1 MSLADI
7 SGALD
12 ASRSWSKRRVAS
24 VLLVDISGDD
34 VHDLGPYLTRQ
45 GLSVFAANPDDHTL
59 DDDEAMNLCAFDVVV
74 LVARLPDPA
83 AMGAIRQMSRRN
95 GPPVLVVAREGAV
108 LERILA
114 LEMGADDLVDQQI
127 SPREVLARLHAL
139 MRRRQAQPSLGP
151 SDASGNGWTLKQS
164 QRTLMAPD
172 GRRIDLSSR
181 DQALMNAFLD
191 SADGFI
197 FERAHPGDHIRT
209 AVSRLKRKA
218 LQVADVE
225 LPIQNVRGRGYRFD
239 ADLFGH

>member
-1 MSLADI
+1 MSLTEMSD
-7 SGALD
+7 ALEGRR
-12 ASRSWSKRRVAS
+12 ARLSKRRAPS

-34 VHDLGPYLTRQ
+34 IHDLGPYLTRQ
-45 GLSVFAANPDDHTL
+45 GLSVFAADSDDHIL
-59 DDDEAMNLCAFDVVV
+59 DEEAMNLDAFYVVV

-83 AMGAIRQMSRRN
+83 ALDAIRRMNHRHS
-95 GPPVLVVAREGAV
+95 PPVLLVAREGAV

-127 SPREVLARLHAL
+127 SSREVLARLHAL
-139 MRRRQAQPSLGP
+139 MRRRHGGTPP
-151 SDASGNGWTLKQS
+151 ASPGLSSIGWTLRQS
-164 QRTLMAPD
+164 QRTLVTPD

-197 FERAHPGDHIRT
+197 FEHAYPGDHIRS

-218 LQVADVE
+218 VQVAEID

-239 ADLFGH
+239 ADLFSR

>member
-7 SGALD
+7 SGALEG
-12 ASRSWSKRRVAS
+12 SRSWSSKRQTTS
-24 VLLVDISGDD
+24 VLLVDVSGDD
-34 VHDLGPYLTRQ
+34 IHELGPYLTRQ
-45 GLSVFAANPDDHTL
+45 GLSVFAADSDDQIL
-59 DDDEAMNLCAFDVVV
+59 DDEAMNLCAFDVVV

-83 AMGAIRQMSRRN
+83 AMGAIRQIGRRN
-95 GPPVLVVAREGAV
+95 GPPILVVAREGAV

-127 SPREVLARLHAL
+127 APREVLARLNGL
-139 MRRRQAQPSLGP
+139 MRRRHAEPSPAP
-151 SDASGNGWTLKQS
+151 SGASGSGWTLKQS

-197 FERAHPGDHIRT
+197 FERAYPGDHIRT

-239 ADLFGH
+239 AGLFSR